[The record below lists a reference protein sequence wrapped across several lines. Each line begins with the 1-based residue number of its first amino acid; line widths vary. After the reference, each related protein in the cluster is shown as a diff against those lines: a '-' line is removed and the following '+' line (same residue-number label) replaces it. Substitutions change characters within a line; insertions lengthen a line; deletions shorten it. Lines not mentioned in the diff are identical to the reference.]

1 MEVRESKVDSQLR
14 SGWLAAI
21 GVFGSGTVFFNIRRS
36 QKKGKDLL
44 SRSAPRE
51 TLARCTVPQLLMSQ
65 LPDAPPKVA
74 RGNIVRLRPS
84 VVSDKELV
92 DQLQRKEPVAVTH
105 LINTYSNVVRRSL
118 FRVLGSAYDIDDL
131 EQDTFVTVLDRC
143 HTLRDP
149 SALRSFVVSVAMRL
163 ARNELRK
170 RAIRRFVGLEG
181 LAEHAMS
188 PAYDPVTAERFRH
201 LYRALDRLETNGRIA
216 YVLRHVEGYELA
228 EVAAACGCSLSTVKR
243 WLARAELKLQESARR
258 DPVLSKMVV
267 ERIAFD
273 GSEQDPMPSERPTPG
288 GPS

>member
-1 MEVRESKVDSQLR
+1 VLQ
-14 SGWLAAI
+14 
-21 GVFGSGTVFFNIRRS
+21 
-36 QKKGKDLL
+36 
-44 SRSAPRE
+44 P
-51 TLARCTVPQLLMSQ
+51 LMTQ
-65 LPDAPPKVA
+65 LPDAPAKIA
-74 RGNIVRLRPS
+74 RGNIVRLRPG
-84 VVSDKELV
+84 VVGDKELV
-92 DQLQRKEPVAVTH
+92 DQLRRKEPAAVTH
-105 LINTYSNVVRRSL
+105 LISTYSNIVRRSL

-170 RAIRRFVGLEG
+170 RAIRRFVGLDG
-181 LAEHAMS
+181 LADHAMS

-201 LYRALDRLETNGRIA
+201 LYRALDRLEANGRIA

-243 WLARAELKLQESARR
+243 WLTRAESKLQESARR

-267 ERIAFD
+267 ERLQVESSD
-273 GSEQDPMPSERPTPG
+273 GHMQPPEG

>member
-1 MEVRESKVDSQLR
+1 VKPFRQDFGKRAKSQ
-14 SGWLAAI
+14 W
-21 GVFGSGTVFFNIRRS
+21 
-36 QKKGKDLL
+36 DLL
-44 SRSAPRE
+44 SRSEQRE
-51 TLARCTVPQLLMSQ
+51 TLGECTVPLQLMSQ
-65 LPDAPPKVA
+65 LPEPPPKAA
-74 RGNIVRLRPS
+74 RGNLVRLRPS

-92 DQLQRKEPVAVTH
+92 EQLLRKEAGAVTH

-143 HTLRDP
+143 HTLREP

-181 LAEHAMS
+181 LAEHAVS

-201 LYRALDRLETNGRIA
+201 LYRALDRLEANGRIA

-228 EVAAACGCSLSTVKR
+228 EVATACGCSLSTVKR
-243 WLARAELKLQESARR
+243 WLTRAELRLQESARR
-258 DPVLSKMVV
+258 DPVLSKLA
-267 ERIAFD
+267 EALLDRLPP
-273 GSEQDPMPSERPTPG
+273 EQPSVG

>member
-1 MEVRESKVDSQLR
+1 M
-14 SGWLAAI
+14 
-21 GVFGSGTVFFNIRRS
+21 
-36 QKKGKDLL
+36 
-44 SRSAPRE
+44 
-51 TLARCTVPQLLMSQ
+51 PQPLMSQ
-65 LPDAPPKVA
+65 LPDAPPKTH
-74 RGNIVRLRPS
+74 RGNIVRLRPG

-92 DQLQRKEPVAVTH
+92 EQLRRKEPAAVTH
-105 LINTYSNVVRRSL
+105 VINAYSSVVRRSL

-170 RAIRRFVGLEG
+170 RAIRRFVGLDG
-181 LAEHAMS
+181 LGDHGTA
-188 PAYDPVTAERFRH
+188 PAYDPVVAERFRH
-201 LYRALDRLETNGRIA
+201 LYRALDRLDANGRIA

-243 WLARAELKLQESARR
+243 WLSRAESKLQDSARR
-258 DPVLSKMVV
+258 DPVLAKLAAEAARVV
-267 ERIAFD
+267 GGSLERA
-273 GSEQDPMPSERPTPG
+273 ELQAENPTEG